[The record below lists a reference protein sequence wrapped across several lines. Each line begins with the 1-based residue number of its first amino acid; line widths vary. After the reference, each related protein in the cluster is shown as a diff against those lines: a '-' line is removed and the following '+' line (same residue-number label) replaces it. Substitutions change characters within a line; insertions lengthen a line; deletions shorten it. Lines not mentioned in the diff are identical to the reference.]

1 MGYRILENSFPK
13 LNLGF
18 PMSNRKEARL
28 DEMAMRGTAAQAGEE
43 PGPHLLCPQGAG
55 RPPGAASGAQGLR
68 FFS

>member
-13 LNLGF
+13 LNLSF
-18 PMSNRKEARL
+18 PISNRKEARL
-28 DEMAMRGTAAQAGEE
+28 DEMAMRGAAAQADEE

-55 RPPGAASGAQGLR
+55 GPPGAASGAQGLG